1 MRHATPYGNDVY
13 VRKVDSAIDVINRH
27 TVDSSSLPYA
37 KPNGVHVNTK
47 LNTEAYGTRMRKHF
61 WQMDIGNAVQ
71 GWLNRRRFHEE
82 SIMGLV
88 LSAAQFPSN
97 AKP

>member
-1 MRHATPYGNDVY
+1 
-13 VRKVDSAIDVINRH
+13 
-27 TVDSSSLPYA
+27 
-37 KPNGVHVNTK
+37 
-47 LNTEAYGTRMRKHF
+47 MRKHF

-71 GWLNRRRFHEE
+71 GWFYRRRFHEE